1 MTQQQEMLLEVRG
14 LSKAYKDFS
23 LEGVDLRLPRG
34 AVMGLV
40 GTNGAG
46 KSTTLKLILNLI
58 RRDAGSVTVFG
69 LDNIRD
75 EQAVK
80 ERVGVVFDECF
91 FHDSLT
97 PAQVSKVMRRIYRTW
112 EEPYFFSLT
121 DRFALPRK
129 KTIKEFSRGMK
140 MKLSIAVAMAHR
152 PQLLLLDEPTSG
164 LDPIVRSEILDLFR
178 DFIQDENNGVL
189 LSSHITSDLE
199 KIADYI
205 TYIDQGRVLL
215 TGEKDALLEG
225 YGLLKGPISALDRV
239 DPADLIGMEQGRY
252 GFEGMVTDR
261 AAMARKYPDL
271 LVDAANLEDIILF
284 LVRGNRK

>member
-1 MTQQQEMLLEVRG
+1 MILEVQN
-14 LSKAYKDFS
+14 LSKKYKDFT
-23 LEGVDLRLPRG
+23 LEGVNLQLPRG

-58 RRDAGSVTVFG
+58 RRDAGTVTVFG

-75 EQAVK
+75 ETAIK
-80 ERVGVVFDECF
+80 EKIGVVFDECF

-97 PAQVSKVMRRIYRTW
+97 PTQVSRVMSRIYRNW
-112 EEPYFFSLT
+112 EEPYFFTLT
-121 DRFALPRK
+121 DRFSLPRK
-129 KTIKEFSRGMK
+129 KIIKEFSRGMK

-205 TYIDQGRVLL
+205 TYIDRGQILL
-215 TGEKDALLEG
+215 TGEKDTLLEQ
-225 YGLLKGPISALDRV
+225 YGVLKGPISALDRV
-239 DPADLIGMEQGRY
+239 DAGDLIGLGQGKH
-252 GFEGMVTDR
+252 GFDALVTDR
-261 AAMARKYPDL
+261 AAMAAKYPEL
-271 LVDAANLEDIILF
+271 LLDAANLEDIILY
-284 LVRGNRK
+284 LVRGNRT